1 MEELPL
7 GAKEAKRRR
16 KIAGVILFWNL
27 TILKRNAIILK
38 KNSIYLVVG

>member
-16 KIAGVILFWNL
+16 KVAGI
-27 TILKRNAIILK
+27 KRN
-38 KNSIYLVVG
+38 LVHTVNAR